1 MCLFGIVVVLL
12 RCLIVLGIELLEEP
26 GLLCFVDA
34 ELAGLTVDRASTLH
48 GEHRLVLVD
57 DFRFRQE
64 LCHGCGI
71 RALHIRL
78 IDHRKS
84 A

>member
-1 MCLFGIVVVLL
+1 MLL

-26 GLLCFVDA
+26 DPLCLVDA
-34 ELAGLTVDRASTLH
+34 ELAALTVDCASTSH

-57 DFRFRQE
+57 DFRFREE
-64 LCHGCGI
+64 LRHGCGI
-71 RALHIRL
+71 RALCLQL